1 MKLYT
6 SNYARNGNNRN
17 AVAISIK
24 PPKWYKGKQYL
35 SLAPSW
41 DIVMGVKAGEITED
55 EYTYRYLELLNTR
68 ELDPFKVAN
77 ELGDGAVML
86 CYESPKDFCHRHI
99 VATWIQESTCIEVV
113 ELGVLPAVNKDV
125 EGLFEF

>member
-1 MKLYT
+1 
-6 SNYARNGNNRN
+6 
-17 AVAISIK
+17 
-24 PPKWYKGKQYL
+24 
-35 SLAPSW
+35 
-41 DIVMGVKAGEITED
+41 MGVKAGLITED
-55 EYTYRYLELLNTR
+55 EYTYQYLDILKAR
-68 ELDPFKVAN
+68 ELDPLKIVS

-99 VATWIQESTCIEVV
+99 VATWIQENTGIEVV